1 MDKRLLWLAV
11 GSFAMST
18 IGFAFSG
25 LLSLIASDIGVS
37 VPQAGYLIT
46 VFSIAYAIGAPVLSA
61 LVGEIDRRNVLAAA
75 MVLFVGGNFTAAASS
90 TFFSLL
96 NAQLM
101 MGAAAGLFAA
111 TAQATAVA
119 LAKPDHR
126 ARAIAVV
133 MGGTT
138 FAVALGAPI
147 GSLIANFW
155 GWRGTFSAVAVVA
168 LVCAT
173 ILWVQLPHG
182 LRGARLTLRERLT
195 AVRKPGI
202 LPSLAVTLLYLTGGF
217 AIISYI
223 APLAVKGAGLPA
235 MAIPGMLLAFG
246 VGAVIGN
253 LCSGYLA
260 DRIGATSVVILS
272 LLASAAVS
280 ILIALVLRFLPHEI
294 SGPLLIAL
302 MVLWGAIG
310 WTFPPAQGS
319 RIAGHAP
326 ELAHLTL
333 SLNASAI
340 YFGIALGTV
349 VGGRVLEFAA
359 PSDLGFF
366 AAAFPLLALVVLLLS
381 ERSRK
386 LSAKLAM

>member
-1 MDKRLLWLAV
+1 
-11 GSFAMST
+11 
-18 IGFAFSG
+18 
-25 LLSLIASDIGVS
+25 
-37 VPQAGYLIT
+37 
-46 VFSIAYAIGAPVLSA
+46 
-61 LVGEIDRRNVLAAA
+61 
-75 MVLFVGGNFTAAASS
+75 
-90 TFFSLL
+90 
-96 NAQLM
+96 
-101 MGAAAGLFAA
+101 
-111 TAQATAVA
+111 
-119 LAKPDHR
+119 
-126 ARAIAVV
+126 
-133 MGGTT
+133 
-138 FAVALGAPI
+138 
-147 GSLIANFW
+147 
-155 GWRGTFSAVAVVA
+155 
-168 LVCAT
+168 
-173 ILWVQLPHG
+173 
-182 LRGARLTLRERLT
+182 LTLRERLT